1 MALKVRITIIDVKDL
16 AQEKDRTE
24 GQDENGRHQERI
36 VKDHENVNAIE
47 IERGIEME
55 GECQIINFVSR

>member
-1 MALKVRITIIDVKDL
+1 MALKVRITIIDVRDRG
-16 AQEKDRTE
+16 QGKDRTE
-24 GQDENGRHQERI
+24 DPDGNDQHQELI

-55 GECQIINFVSR
+55 GEFEII